1 MKLNHNRYLFLL
13 SGLILFLASLSFII
27 NSLKYKFPGNNYFP
41 DHTAAIALI
50 ILLAYSG
57 LVIFFGKE
65 NRASK
70 SCIEIL
76 YFFIIMAVIAFATNA
91 VQLTPF
97 HPVDKELVAFESYFN
112 VNLIAVMEW
121 TSRHPLLKNILAIAY
136 DTLPYQ
142 MSFLPLC
149 VIVSGRFSL
158 LRDYYFLLL
167 TTTLIGFLVY
177 YFFPTTA
184 PASVLD
190 SPLFSPEQI
199 ATGLKFNQIHNH
211 IIPTTNEGG
220 LIALPSFHTI
230 WALLCVY
237 LLKEW
242 PIACAFLLIINCFL
256 IAACVLL
263 GWHYPIDVVA
273 AFIIV
278 GISYYI
284 LLHIRQSEP
293 RLGFNRNT

>member
-27 NSLKYKFPGNNYFP
+27 NALNYKFPGNNYFP
-41 DHTAAIALI
+41 AQTPLIALI
-50 ILLAYSG
+50 ILLAYTG
-57 LVIFFGKE
+57 FIILFGKD
-65 NRASK
+65 NRLSK
-70 SCIEIL
+70 ACIEIL
-76 YFFIIMAVIAFATNA
+76 YFFAVMAVIALATNA

-97 HPVDKELVAFESYFN
+97 SPIDKELLKFESFFN
-112 VNLIAVMEW
+112 INLIAVMEW
-121 TSRHPLLKNILAIAY
+121 TAHYSFLKNILAIVY

-142 MSFLPLC
+142 MSILPIC
-149 VIVSGRFSL
+149 VIVSGKFDL
-158 LRDYYFLLL
+158 LKDYYFLLL
-167 TTTLIGFLVY
+167 ITTLMGFLLY

-190 SPLFSPEQI
+190 SSLFTPEQI
-199 ATGLKFNQIHNH
+199 ATGFKFNQIHNH
-211 IIPTTNEGG
+211 VIPTTNEGG

-242 PIACAFLLIINCFL
+242 PIACLLLFIINCFL

-263 GWHYPIDVVA
+263 GWHYPVDILV

-278 GISYYI
+278 GISYY
-284 LLHIRQSEP
+284 LLLCTKHYLKNTEP
-293 RLGFNRNT
+293 RP